1 MDKKIFEKKNNT
13 TSKCIY
19 YLDFILNINRNNN
32 KPILNTTLNYVLK
45 ELRVKG
51 AAKFKRVLDKKLILQ
66 ISIIQILLR
75 SLTIRSRTVSIY
87 ATSGRY

>member
-1 MDKKIFEKKNNT
+1 MDKKILEKKNNT
-13 TSKCIY
+13 ISKCIY
-19 YLDFILNINRNNN
+19 YLDFILIINRNNN
-32 KPILNTTLNYVLK
+32 KPILNTTLNYLLK

-87 ATSGRY
+87 ATSGTY